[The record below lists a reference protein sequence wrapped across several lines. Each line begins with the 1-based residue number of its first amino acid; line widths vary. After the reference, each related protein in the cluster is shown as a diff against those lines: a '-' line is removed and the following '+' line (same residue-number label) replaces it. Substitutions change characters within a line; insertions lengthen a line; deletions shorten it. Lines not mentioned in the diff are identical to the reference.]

1 MHTEY
6 IDTTYLDGGI
16 WSQPAEMDKD
26 YLASVE
32 TTVYVRST
40 EDTEYVLLQSPQA
53 QDYCLNYAVQ
63 PWL

>member
-1 MHTEY
+1 
-6 IDTTYLDGGI
+6 
-16 WSQPAEMDKD
+16 MDKD